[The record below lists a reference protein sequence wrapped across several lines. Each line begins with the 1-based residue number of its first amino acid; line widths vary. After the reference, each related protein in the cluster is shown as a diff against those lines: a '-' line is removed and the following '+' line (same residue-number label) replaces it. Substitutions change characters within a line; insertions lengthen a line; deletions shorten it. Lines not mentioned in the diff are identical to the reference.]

1 MGFEASCRIAS
12 HQATP
17 TDPFDTDAL
26 ASHSMNT
33 VAPFYD
39 KLAPHYH
46 LLYADWEA
54 SIQRQGAALAQLLE
68 QGGIFAG
75 APVLDAACG
84 IGTQALG
91 LAAKGYELTASDLS
105 PGALERLRQE
115 LDRRGLQA
123 RTQVDDLRTLG
134 KVAPSSMAAVIACD
148 NSLPHLLGDDEILQ
162 CLRSCHRVLR
172 PGGLAIFSVRDYAA
186 IPRVSPDVRPYAA
199 RTVGDE
205 RFLAV
210 QVWDWDGDQYDLRL
224 YLTRERP
231 DGTCTTEVIRSRY
244 HAITIERLL
253 SLMAEAGFV
262 DVRRLDGILHQPVLA
277 GRRP

>member
-1 MGFEASCRIAS
+1 
-12 HQATP
+12 
-17 TDPFDTDAL
+17 
-26 ASHSMNT
+26 MNT

-54 SIQRQGAALAQLLE
+54 SIQRQGAALAQLLK

-123 RTQVDDLRTLG
+123 RTQVDDLRTLD
-134 KVAPSSMAAVIACD
+134 KVALSSMAAVIACD
-148 NSLPHLLGDDEILQ
+148 NSIPHLLTDDEILQ
-162 CLRSCHRVLR
+162 SLRSCHRVLR
-172 PGGLAIFSVRDYAA
+172 PSALAIFSVRDYAA
-186 IPRVSPDVRPYAA
+186 IPRVSLDVRPYAA

-210 QVWDWDGDQYDLRL
+210 QVWDWDGDRYDLRL

-244 HAITIERLL
+244 YAITIERLL

-262 DVRRLDGILHQPVLA
+262 DVRRLDGILHQPVRV